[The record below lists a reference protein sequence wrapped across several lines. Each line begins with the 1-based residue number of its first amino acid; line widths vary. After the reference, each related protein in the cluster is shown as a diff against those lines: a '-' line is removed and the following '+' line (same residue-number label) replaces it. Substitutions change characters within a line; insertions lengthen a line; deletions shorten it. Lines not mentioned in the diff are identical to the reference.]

1 MTKRKKRKKKKS
13 RDSREWEKK
22 RGIFWM
28 EAEKESLGYGVS
40 FHLYSLTLSTDF
52 IRNSAIFLA

>member
-1 MTKRKKRKKKKS
+1 MTKKRKKKRNLEILES
-13 RDSREWEKK
+13 EK

-28 EAEKESLGYGVS
+28 EAEKESLRYGVS

-52 IRNSAIFLA
+52 IRNSAIFLP

>member
-1 MTKRKKRKKKKS
+1 
-13 RDSREWEKK
+13 
-22 RGIFWM
+22 M

-52 IRNSAIFLA
+52 IRNSAIFLP

>member
-1 MTKRKKRKKKKS
+1 MTKKEKKRNLEILES
-13 RDSREWEKK
+13 GKK

-28 EAEKESLGYGVS
+28 EVEKESLGYGVS

>member
-1 MTKRKKRKKKKS
+1 MTKKKRKKRNLEILES
-13 RDSREWEKK
+13 EK
-22 RGIFWM
+22 RSIFWM

-52 IRNSAIFLA
+52 IRNSAIFLP